1 VPWHNPRYAIAYG
14 IVLGFSLMTRLT
26 DALGICGAVMVI
38 GIYLMIH
45 RQWKNLFQNAIYYL
59 LGFLAVVLP
68 FCIYFYVYDALYEIQ
83 KFNTDRVKCYA
94 TSRDGHYDILV
105 EAETDS
111 SDATPS
117 AITPPTTANKRSR
130 KKVPSVE
137 RKKME
142 EELNESIEE

>member
-1 VPWHNPRYAIAYG
+1 MDGLYFDDSPEPDEFIFEFNKDMQKLEKEKG
-14 IVLGFSLMTRLT
+14 ISYIRMDYSSENDF
-26 DALGICGAVMVI
+26 
-38 GIYLMIH
+38 
-45 RQWKNLFQNAIYYL
+45 
-59 LGFLAVVLP
+59 
-68 FCIYFYVYDALYEIQ
+68 YDALYEIQ